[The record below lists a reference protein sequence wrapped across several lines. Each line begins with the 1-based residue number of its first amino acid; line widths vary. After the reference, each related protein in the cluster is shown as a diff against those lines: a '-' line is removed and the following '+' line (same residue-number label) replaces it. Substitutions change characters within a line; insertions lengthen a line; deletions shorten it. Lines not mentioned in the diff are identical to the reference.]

1 MQDQSLGQLRLHEML
16 ELDVPKPHV
25 RSTAVRGNRRTI
37 EGQDALIEQ
46 FPPRYVP
53 QDTAIEHLKFALR
66 HEPLDMG
73 VLAAAFKAMPKQD
86 IQTWIKSEPTG
97 AVSRRAWFLYE
108 ALTGDTLNIED
119 AAR

>member
-1 MQDQSLGQLRLHEML
+1 LQDQSLGQLRLHEML

-37 EGQDALIEQ
+37 EGPDALIEQ

-53 QDTAIEHLKFALR
+53 EDTAVEHLKFALR

-73 VLAAAFKAMPKQD
+73 VLTAALKAMPKQD
-86 IQTWIKSEPTG
+86 IETWIKSEPTG
-97 AVSRRAWFLYE
+97 ASEISNSSFLPE
-108 ALTGDTLNIED
+108 K
-119 AAR
+119 